1 VATPPHALRFAHPST
16 QRWFEQAF
24 PSATEAQALAWPSI
38 ASGASTLLLAPTGSG
53 KTLSAFLV
61 ALDKLMFG
69 TPAEQPGTR
78 VLYLSPLK
86 ALGVDVERNLQA
98 PLAGIMQQAIADGA
112 AHHVPSVGVRSGDTP
127 AKVRAQLSKRP
138 PDILI
143 TTPESLYLLL
153 TSQARAGLAHVETVI
168 VDEIHAVVGTK
179 RGAHL
184 ALSLERLE
192 ALRRAA
198 NPHAPP
204 LQRIG
209 LSATQRPLSEVAAFL
224 GGFEVTLDA
233 AAPQLPQML
242 PRPVTV
248 VDAGRGKTFALR
260 VELPP
265 EVEAEPGSEPAGSRP
280 SAPSIWPSLHA
291 RLLALIREHHT
302 TLVFVNSRRLA
313 ERLAGALN
321 DLAGDRGGARAPRLS
336 ISKEARQELEGRL
349 KLGTLPAV
357 VATSSLELG
366 IDMGAVDLV
375 VQVEAPPSVASG
387 IQRIG
392 RAGHQVG
399 AVSKGCAVPQ
409 APERSAWPARRWCST
424 CTRATWKRRTI
435 RVNPLD
441 VLAQQVV
448 AMLAAE
454 PVDVSTLYA
463 WVRGAAPFAELP
475 RRAFEGVLD
484 MLSGRYPSRPL
495 RRAAAAHHVGP
506 RHRAAR
512 GAAQRAPLGGG
523 ERRHHP
529 RSRPLRRVPGWRR
542 EAHAPR

>member
-1 VATPPHALRFAHPST
+1 
-16 QRWFEQAF
+16 
-24 PSATEAQALAWPSI
+24 
-38 ASGASTLLLAPTGSG
+38 
-53 KTLSAFLV
+53 
-61 ALDKLMFG
+61 
-69 TPAEQPGTR
+69 
-78 VLYLSPLK
+78 
-86 ALGVDVERNLQA
+86 
-98 PLAGIMQQAIADGA
+98 
-112 AHHVPSVGVRSGDTP
+112 
-127 AKVRAQLSKRP
+127 
-138 PDILI
+138 
-143 TTPESLYLLL
+143 
-153 TSQARAGLAHVETVI
+153 VETVI

-198 NPHAPP
+198 NPDAPP

-224 GGFEVTLDA
+224 GGFEVTLDPA
-233 AAPQLPQML
+233 TPQVPQLT

-265 EVEAEPGSEPAGSRP
+265 EVEAEPGTEPAGSRP
-280 SAPSIWPSLHA
+280 AAPSIWPSLHA
-291 RLLALIREHHT
+291 RLLALIQEHHT

-313 ERLAGALN
+313 ERLAQALN
-321 DLAGDRGGARAPRLS
+321 DLAGTEVARAHHGS
-336 ISKEARQELEGRL
+336 ISKEARAELEGRL

-375 VQVEAPPSVASG
+375 VQIEAPPSVASG

-399 AVSKGCAVPQ
+399 AVSKGVLFPTHRSDLLACAALVQ
-409 APERSAWPARRWCST
+409 HVHAGHVEE
-424 CTRATWKRRTI
+424 TRYL
-435 RVNPLD
+435 VNPLD

-484 MLSGRYPSRPL
+484 MLSGRYPSDRFAELRPRITWDRVTGRLEARRGARLLAVVNGGTIPDRGLYGVYLAGAEKPTRLGELDEEMVFESQPATCSSWAPPAGAWTRSRTTACWWCL
-495 RRAAAAHHVGP
+495 RRAK
-506 RHRAAR
+506 R
-512 GAAQRAPLGGG
+512 GACRSGRA
-523 ERRHHP
+523 
-529 RSRPLRRVPGWRR
+529 S
-542 EAHAPR
+542 APRGRSSSGGSSASSRASSARSPRQTPSACCRSSTAWTRSPPPSWSATSPSSVPPPGPCPATGPSCSSASPMRWGTAA